1 MTEKEIDAK
10 LTKTL
15 NAINRIGSF
24 PQENI
29 VAFVNGCIT
38 ANGRIPIDAKVQII
52 INRSAVPFANVIN
65 TFTTKKADIMA
76 GSSDV
81 VTYNVV
87 RDEFYLDLKDFKG
100 DVAKLMPRNK
110 AIMVLLGLD
119 RISDYNNYSQS
130 ALYTSISAMVI
141 NVEKTPELV
150 TLETKAE
157 ALKSQII
164 DPFDV
169 KKEQFTN
176 IRTDR
181 TKMTT
186 FKAVLK
192 ICLRANF
199 GDFLGM
205 FAENPELLFVY
216 FPIELLYS
224 RVKSPDQVNK
234 NQKLIQNPAAAIFC
248 INDFKIP
255 KNGTLKVDCMS
266 EGGMK
271 IWRSF
276 TIATVAPEGC
286 PEVNA
291 NSRDIF
297 ANSALGADDCTY
309 LMCEVS
315 GALDKV
321 RIMLTA
327 RPRKRS

>member
-10 LTKTL
+10 LIKTL

-38 ANGRIPIDAKVQII
+38 ANGRTPIDAKVQII
-52 INRSAVPFANVIN
+52 INRSAIPFANVIN
-65 TFTTKKADIMA
+65 TFTIKKADIMA

-81 VTYNVV
+81 VTYNGV

-119 RISDYNNYSQS
+119 KISDYLNYSQS
-130 ALYTSISAMVI
+130 ALYTSISAMAI
-141 NVEKTPELV
+141 NVGKTPELS
-150 TLETKAE
+150 TLIIKAE

-169 KKEQFTN
+169 KEEQFTN
-176 IRTDR
+176 IRTGR

-186 FKAVLK
+186 VKAVLK
-192 ICLRANF
+192 ICLRANY

-205 FAENPELLFVY
+205 FAENPELIFVY

-248 INDFKIP
+248 INDLKIP
-255 KNGTLKVDCMS
+255 KNGSLKVDCMG

-276 TIATVAPEGC
+276 TIATVAPQGC
-286 PEVNA
+286 PQVNA

-297 ANSALGADDCTY
+297 ANGALGADDCTY

-321 RIMLTA
+321 KIMLTA

>member
-1 MTEKEIDAK
+1 MTEKEMNARLD
-10 LTKTL
+10 KTQ
-15 NAINRIGSF
+15 NAINNIGKF

-65 TFTTKKADIMA
+65 TFTIKKADIMA

-119 RISDYNNYSQS
+119 KISDYLNYSQS

-157 ALKSQII
+157 ALKSQIM

-169 KKEQFTN
+169 KEEQFTN
-176 IRTDR
+176 IRTGR

-186 FKAVLK
+186 VKAALK
-192 ICLRANF
+192 ICLRNNY

-224 RVKSPDQVNK
+224 KVKSPDQVNK
-234 NQKLIQNPAAAIFC
+234 NQKLIQNPATAIFC

-255 KNGTLKVDCMS
+255 KNGSVKVDCMG

-276 TIATVAPEGC
+276 TIATVAPQGC
-286 PEVNA
+286 PQVNA

-297 ANSALGADDCTY
+297 ANGALGADDCTY

-321 RIMLTA
+321 KIMLTA